1 MKTPQN
7 CRSPTLTQRFITAIK
22 NVTEKKKKK
31 AQKLNQIIVSKKLTT
46 TVDGWWGVK
55 RKKNPKEY
63 TEQVKTKE

>member
-1 MKTPQN
+1 MQ
-7 CRSPTLTQRFITAIK
+7 RLRFITIK
-22 NVTEKKKKK
+22 NVTEKKKERKEK

-63 TEQVKTKE
+63 TEQVKT